1 MKKIATLLAAVAIG
15 TAAAY
20 AQSPVPEPDTLKNTS
35 PEIKVIKPE
44 TNYTQDQIRILPSD
58 VPVPV
63 KRALESGSEYE
74 GWQKAAI
81 FKNKRGNLFTVEIT
95 KADTTKTYRFDAR
108 GLPVNE

>member
-1 MKKIATLLAAVAIG
+1 MKKIATLLIAIAIS

-20 AQSPVPEPDTLKNTS
+20 AQTPVPEPDTVEHTA
-35 PEIKVIKPE
+35 PEIKVIKPKI
-44 TNYTQDQIRILPSD
+44 NYTEDQIKILPTD
-58 VPVPV
+58 IPAPV
-63 KRALESGSEYE
+63 KRALESGPEYA

-81 FKNKRGNLFTVEIT
+81 FKNKRGDLFTIEIT